1 MTTTDPARPQK
12 VAVVTLGCGRNE
24 VDSANAAGLLAASGY
39 ELVDDPEQADAVLVN
54 TCAFVEAA
62 KRESIDTVLDA
73 AALKQTGQARQV
85 LVMGCLAERYTE
97 ELRAELPEVDAVVPF
112 GDYRRLPD
120 LLGTRSVGGA
130 NSAPTDRG
138 TGSGGSRGAEPPA
151 FVGSPGPP
159 RPNPPGALVPPG
171 RRALPMVFPTP
182 AAAAFPARAAPQ
194 GPVAMVKLAEG
205 CDRECSF
212 CAIPSFRGPFRSR
225 RPTEVLA
232 EVAWLA
238 GRGVSEV
245 CLVAENS
252 TSYGKDLGG
261 REALVHLLRDLAGVD
276 GLRRVRLNYLQPD
289 ELTGGLLEEMA
300 ANPVVCSY
308 FDLSLQHASAPVL
321 RRMRRG
327 GSRAAFLELVGRIR
341 ALDPDAAFRSNFILG
356 FPGERAA
363 DVRDLEDFL
372 EEARLDWVAFFA
384 FSPEDGT
391 AALDLDGRVPS
402 WTAGARVE
410 RLQELQDRV
419 LGEVQAGWVGR
430 ELEVLVEREAD
441 GDGAAEGRSFR
452 EGVDCDGV
460 VRVEGHR
467 GRVGEYLRV
476 EVTAAEG
483 PELVAR
489 PAR

>member
-1 MTTTDPARPQK
+1 MTPPPRT
-12 VAVVTLGCGRNE
+12 VALVTLGCGRNE

-39 ELVDDPEQADAVLVN
+39 ELVDDPEHADAVLVN
-54 TCAFVEAA
+54 TCAFIEAA
-62 KRESIDTVLDA
+62 KRESIETVLDA
-73 AALKQTGQARQV
+73 AALKQTGQARRV
-85 LVMGCLAERYTE
+85 LVMGCLAERYPE

-112 GDYRRLPD
+112 GDYGHLPE
-120 LLGTRSVGGA
+120 LLGEGG
-130 NSAPTDRG
+130 
-138 TGSGGSRGAEPPA
+138 
-151 FVGSPGPP
+151 
-159 RPNPPGALVPPG
+159 PGAAAPVPTLVPPG

-182 AAAAFPARAAPQ
+182 AAAAFPARAVPP

-205 CDRECSF
+205 CDRDCSF

-238 GRGVSEV
+238 ARGVSEV

-252 TSYGKDLGG
+252 ASYGKDLGG
-261 REALVHLLRDLAGVD
+261 REALVRLLRDLAAVD

-327 GSRAAFLELVGRIR
+327 GDRAAFLELVQRIR

-363 DVRDLEDFL
+363 DVRELEDFL
-372 EEARLDWVAFFA
+372 EAARLDWVAFFA
-384 FSPEDGT
+384 YSPEDGT
-391 AALDLDGRVPS
+391 AAMALDGRVPS
-402 WTAGARVE
+402 RTARARVE

-430 ELEVLVEREAD
+430 ELEVLVERAAD

-467 GRVGEYLRV
+467 GPVGEYLRV

>member
-1 MTTTDPARPQK
+1 MTPPSPPTT
-12 VAVVTLGCGRNE
+12 VAIVTLGCGRNE
-24 VDSANAAGLLAASGY
+24 VDSANAAGLLAGAGY
-39 ELVDDPEQADAVLVN
+39 RVVDDPEEADAVLVN

-62 KRESIDTVLDA
+62 KRESIETVLDA
-73 AALKQTGQARQV
+73 AALRQTGLAKKV

-112 GDYRRLPD
+112 AEYGRLPE
-120 LLGTRSVGGA
+120 LLGPAR
-130 NSAPTDRG
+130 APVT
-138 TGSGGSRGAEPPA
+138 TPAPP
-151 FVGSPGPP
+151 P
-159 RPNPPGALVPPG
+159 LLPPG

-182 AAAAFPARAAPQ
+182 AAAAFPARAAPR
-194 GPVAMVKLAEG
+194 GSVAMVKLAEG
-205 CDRECSF
+205 CDRDCSF

-238 GRGVSEV
+238 GQGVSEV

-300 ANPVVCSY
+300 ASPVVCSY

-327 GSRAAFLELVGRIR
+327 GSRAAFLELVARIR

-363 DVRDLEDFL
+363 DVRELEDFL
-372 EEARLDWVAFFA
+372 EAARLDWVAFFA
-384 FSPEDGT
+384 WSPEDGT
-391 AALDLDGRVPS
+391 AALSLDGRVPS
-402 WTAGARVE
+402 RTARARVE

-430 ELEVLVEREAD
+430 ELEVLVERAGSPPGVAAD

-460 VRVEGHR
+460 VRVEGHQ

>member
-1 MTTTDPARPQK
+1 MTSPAPPQK
-12 VAVVTLGCGRNE
+12 VAIVTLGCGRNE
-24 VDSANAAGLLAASGY
+24 VDSANAAGLLAAAGY
-39 ELVDDPEQADAVLVN
+39 RVVDDPEQADAVLVN
-54 TCAFVEAA
+54 TCAFIEAA
-62 KRESIDTVLDA
+62 KRESIETVLDA
-73 AALKQTGQARQV
+73 AALGQTVPAKKV

-112 GDYRRLPD
+112 AEYGRLPE
-120 LLGTRSVGGA
+120 LLGPARSIGGA
-130 NSAPTDRG
+130 NSAP
-138 TGSGGSRGAEPPA
+138 
-151 FVGSPGPP
+151 
-159 RPNPPGALVPPG
+159 PNPPGALVPPG

-182 AAAAFPARAAPQ
+182 AAAAFPARAAPR
-194 GPVAMVKLAEG
+194 GSVAMVKLAEG
-205 CDRECSF
+205 CDRDCSF

-238 GRGVSEV
+238 GQGVSEV

-300 ANPVVCSY
+300 ASPVVCSY

-327 GSRAAFLELVGRIR
+327 GSRAAFLELVARIR

-363 DVRDLEDFL
+363 DVRELEDFL
-372 EEARLDWVAFFA
+372 EAARLDWVAFFA
-384 FSPEDGT
+384 WSPEDGT
-391 AALDLDGRVPS
+391 AALSLDGRVPS
-402 WTAGARVE
+402 RTARARVE

-430 ELEVLVEREAD
+430 ELEVLVERAGSPPGVAAD

-460 VRVEGHR
+460 VKVEGHQ

>member
-1 MTTTDPARPQK
+1 MTTPPAPTT
-12 VAVVTLGCGRNE
+12 VALVTLGCGRNE

-39 ELVDDPEQADAVLVN
+39 RVVDDPEQADAVLVN

-62 KRESIDTVLDA
+62 KRESIETVLDA
-73 AALKQTGQARQV
+73 ADLKRTGPAKKV

-112 GDYRRLPD
+112 AEYGLLPD
-120 LLGTRSVGGA
+120 LLGPGRSIGGA
-130 NSAPTDRG
+130 TSDP
-138 TGSGGSRGAEPPA
+138 
-151 FVGSPGPP
+151 
-159 RPNPPGALVPPG
+159 PNPPTVVPPG

-182 AAAAFPARAAPQ
+182 AAAAFPPRAAAP

-205 CDRECSF
+205 CDRDCSF

-225 RPTEVLA
+225 RPTEILA

-238 GRGVSEV
+238 GQGVSEV

-327 GSRAAFLELVGRIR
+327 GSRAAFLDLVARIR

-356 FPGERAA
+356 FPGERAS
-363 DVRDLEDFL
+363 DVRELEDFL
-372 EEARLDWVAFFA
+372 EAARLDWVAFFA
-384 FSPEDGT
+384 WSPEDGT
-391 AALDLDGRVPS
+391 AALSLDRRVPPR
-402 WTAGARVE
+402 TARARVE

-430 ELEVLVEREAD
+430 ELEVLVERAGAPQAGAD
-441 GDGAAEGRSFR
+441 GATAEGRSFR

-460 VRVEGHR
+460 VRVEGHH
-467 GRVGEYLRV
+467 GQVGAYLRV

>member
-1 MTTTDPARPQK
+1 VTPPAPTT
-12 VAVVTLGCGRNE
+12 VALVTLGCGRNE
-24 VDSANAAGLLAASGY
+24 VDSANAAGLLAAAGY
-39 ELVDDPEQADAVLVN
+39 RVVDDPEDADAVLVN

-62 KRESIDTVLDA
+62 KRESIDTVLAA
-73 AALKQTGQARQV
+73 AALKEQGHARQV

-112 GDYRRLPD
+112 GDYGRLPE
-120 LLGTRSVGGA
+120 LLRQGT
-130 NSAPTDRG
+130 
-138 TGSGGSRGAEPPA
+138 
-151 FVGSPGPP
+151 SPQARTTSPI
-159 RPNPPGALVPPG
+159 VPPG
-171 RRALPMVFPTP
+171 RRALPMLFPTP
-182 AAAAFPARAAPQ
+182 PAAAFPARAAPRA
-194 GPVAMVKLAEG
+194 PVAMVKLAEG
-205 CDRECSF
+205 CDRDCSF

-225 RPTEVLA
+225 RPTEVLD

-327 GSRAAFLELVGRIR
+327 GSAAAFLELVARIR
-341 ALDPDAAFRSNFILG
+341 DLDPDAAFRSNFILG

-363 DVRDLEDFL
+363 DVRELEDFL
-372 EEARLDWVAFFA
+372 EAARLDWAAFFPW
-384 FSPEDGT
+384 SPEDGT
-391 AALDLDGRVPS
+391 AALALDGRVPS
-402 WTAGARVE
+402 RTARARVE

-430 ELEVLVEREAD
+430 ELEVLVERVE
-441 GDGAAEGRSFR
+441 DGAAEGRSFR

-460 VRVEGHR
+460 VRVEGHQ

-483 PELVAR
+483 PELYAR

>member
-1 MTTTDPARPQK
+1 MTPPAAPAT
-12 VAVVTLGCGRNE
+12 VALVTLGCGRNE

-39 ELVDDPEQADAVLVN
+39 RVVDDPEQADAVLVN

-62 KRESIDTVLDA
+62 KRESIETVLDA
-73 AALKQTGQARQV
+73 AALKRTGTAKKV

-112 GDYRRLPD
+112 GDYRRLPG
-120 LLGTRSVGGA
+120 LLGGGA
-130 NSAPTDRG
+130 AV
-138 TGSGGSRGAEPPA
+138 APPA
-151 FVGSPGPP
+151 PP
-159 RPNPPGALVPPG
+159 SLLPPG

-182 AAAAFPARAAPQ
+182 AMAAFPPRAAAV

-225 RPTEVLA
+225 RPTEILA

-238 GRGVSEV
+238 GQGVSEV

-261 REALVHLLRDLAGVD
+261 REALVHLLRDLVGVD

-327 GSRAAFLELVGRIR
+327 GSRAAFLELVARIR

-363 DVRDLEDFL
+363 DVRELEDFL

-384 FSPEDGT
+384 WSPEDGT
-391 AALDLDGRVPS
+391 AALSLDRRVPPRS
-402 WTAGARVE
+402 ARARVE

-430 ELEVLVEREAD
+430 ELEVLVERAGAPQAGTTD
-441 GDGAAEGRSFR
+441 GTAAEGRSFR

-460 VRVEGHR
+460 VRIEGHR
-467 GRVGEYLRV
+467 ARVGEYLRV

-483 PELVAR
+483 PELHAR

>member
-1 MTTTDPARPQK
+1 MTPPNLASPPT
-12 VAVVTLGCGRNE
+12 VALVTLGCGRNE
-24 VDSANAAGLLAASGY
+24 VDSANAAGLLAGAGY
-39 ELVDDPEQADAVLVN
+39 RVVDDPEQADAVLVN

-62 KRESIDTVLDA
+62 KRESIETVLDA
-73 AALKQTGQARQV
+73 AALKQSGTAKKV

-112 GDYRRLPD
+112 GEYGRLPA
-120 LLGTRSVGGA
+120 LLGAGGTA
-130 NSAPTDRG
+130 APL
-138 TGSGGSRGAEPPA
+138 APPA
-151 FVGSPGPP
+151 PP
-159 RPNPPGALVPPG
+159 PSLIPPG

-182 AAAAFPARAAPQ
+182 ATAAFPPRAAAV

-225 RPTEVLA
+225 RPTEILA

-238 GRGVSEV
+238 GQGVSEV

-327 GSRAAFLELVGRIR
+327 GSRAAFLELVARIR

-363 DVRDLEDFL
+363 DVRELEDFL

-384 FSPEDGT
+384 WSPEDGT
-391 AALDLDGRVPS
+391 AALSLDRRVPPR
-402 WTAGARVE
+402 TARDRVE

-419 LGEVQAGWVGR
+419 LGEVQAAWVGR
-430 ELEVLVEREAD
+430 ELEVLVERAGAPQAGAVD
-441 GDGAAEGRSFR
+441 GVTAEGRSFR

-460 VRVEGHR
+460 VRIEGHR
-467 GRVGEYLRV
+467 ARVGEYLRV

-483 PELVAR
+483 PELHAR

>member
-1 MTTTDPARPQK
+1 MTTPPAPTT
-12 VAVVTLGCGRNE
+12 VAIVTLGCGRNE

-39 ELVDDPEQADAVLVN
+39 RVVDDPEQADAVLVN

-62 KRESIDTVLDA
+62 KRESIETVLDA
-73 AALKQTGQARQV
+73 AALKQNGPAKKV

-112 GDYRRLPD
+112 AEYGWLPD
-120 LLGTRSVGGA
+120 LLGPGKAVA
-130 NSAPTDRG
+130 APAST
-138 TGSGGSRGAEPPA
+138 
-151 FVGSPGPP
+151 
-159 RPNPPGALVPPG
+159 ALVPPG

-182 AAAAFPARAAPQ
+182 TAAAFPPRAAAA

-205 CDRECSF
+205 CDRDCSF

-225 RPTEVLA
+225 RPTEILA

-238 GRGVSEV
+238 GQGVSEV

-261 REALVHLLRDLAGVD
+261 REALVHLLRDLAGVE

-327 GSRAAFLELVGRIR
+327 GSRAAFLDLVARIR

-363 DVRDLEDFL
+363 DVRELEDFL
-372 EEARLDWVAFFA
+372 EAARLDWVAFFPW
-384 FSPEDGT
+384 SPEDGT
-391 AALDLDGRVPS
+391 AALSLDGRVPPR
-402 WTAGARVE
+402 TARARVE

-430 ELEVLVEREAD
+430 ELEVLVERAGAPQAGAD
-441 GDGAAEGRSFR
+441 GTTAEGRSFR

-460 VRVEGHR
+460 VRVEDHQ

-476 EVTAAEG
+476 EVTSAEG